1 MSVATAIYRETCHVC
16 DVVGKWFVNLF
27 LELQR
32 ARQLSANREVARQM
46 KELGFYHDKEVGY
59 YLSKMNDNTNEQYD
73 EKLKE
78 KLNVFSK
85 F

>member
-1 MSVATAIYRETCHVC
+1 MSVATAIYKETCHVC

-46 KELGFYHDKEVGY
+46 KELGYDKEVGY
-59 YLSKMNDNTNEQYD
+59 YLTQMNDKTNEEYNNKKD
-73 EKLKE
+73 
-78 KLNVFSK
+78 LNIFSK

>member
-46 KELGFYHDKEVGY
+46 KELGYDKEVGY
-59 YLSKMNDNTNEQYD
+59 YLTQMNDKTNEEYD
-73 EKLKE
+73 NKKD
-78 KLNVFSK
+78 LNIFSK

>member
-1 MSVATAIYRETCHVC
+1 MSVATAIYKETCHVC

-46 KELGFYHDKEVGY
+46 KELGYDKEVGY
-59 YLSKMNDNTNEQYD
+59 YLTQMNDNTNEEYN
-73 EKLKE
+73 KKILE

>member
-1 MSVATAIYRETCHVC
+1 MSVATAIYKETCHVC

-32 ARQLSANREVARQM
+32 ARQLSANRDVARQM
-46 KELGFYHDKEVGY
+46 KELGYDKEVGY
-59 YLSKMNDNTNEQYD
+59 YLTQMNDNTNEEYD
-73 EKLKE
+73 KKILE

>member
-46 KELGFYHDKEVGY
+46 KRLVTTYHK
-59 YLSKMNDNTNEQYD
+59 
-73 EKLKE
+73 
-78 KLNVFSK
+78 
-85 F
+85 

>member
-46 KELGFYHDKEVGY
+46 KELGYDKEVGY
-59 YLSKMNDNTNEQYD
+59 YLTQMNDKTNEEYNNKKD
-73 EKLKE
+73 
-78 KLNVFSK
+78 LNIFSK

>member
-1 MSVATAIYRETCHVC
+1 MSVATAIYKETCHVC

-46 KELGFYHDKEVGY
+46 KELGYDKEVGY
-59 YLSKMNDNTNEQYD
+59 YLTQMNDKTNEEYD
-73 EKLKE
+73 NKKD
-78 KLNVFSK
+78 LNIFSK

>member
-1 MSVATAIYRETCHVC
+1 
-16 DVVGKWFVNLF
+16 
-27 LELQR
+27 
-32 ARQLSANREVARQM
+32 M

-59 YLSKMNDNTNEQYD
+59 YLSQMNDNTNEQYD